1 MDYCWNLQSM
11 YHPISLLETSDKWSN
26 LWQQRC
32 VRRQKRWH
40 AWQAA
45 IIRKCV
51 DLHDG
56 ALCSS
61 LEE

>member
-1 MDYCWNLQSM
+1 MLQSM
-11 YHPISLLETSDKWSN
+11 YNPISLLETRDRWSN

-32 VRRQKRWH
+32 IRRQKRWH

-51 DLHDG
+51 DLPDG
-56 ALCSS
+56 ALFSS

>member
-1 MDYCWNLQSM
+1 MVQSM
-11 YHPISLLETSDKWSN
+11 YNPISLLETSDRWSN
-26 LWQQRC
+26 LWQHRC
-32 VRRQKRWH
+32 VRRHCPVKQWH

-45 IIRKCV
+45 IIRKRV
-51 DLHDG
+51 DLPDG